1 MRISK
6 RLLAGVLL
14 FAGACDPAAVNKA
27 EAGDDKSP
35 EAKADTAK
43 TGEKADGAGPADS
56 ASPADDGAK
65 PEDAE
70 ATPPEAE
77 TLDACLSQC
86 EGADLSEDNLA
97 TCRLQCKNAHGA
109 ADSRNPTVGAYFACF
124 DDCATKS
131 EDNRATC
138 EKNCA
143 ASVTAGGGD
152 PAKSECPRGCVE
164 TLGGC
169 LGPCEAKGADDKAT
183 CQKQCEVAATSCV
196 EGCE

>member
-43 TGEKADGAGPADS
+43 TGEKADGPGPTDASEAGAE
-56 ASPADDGAK
+56 
-65 PEDAE
+65 PED
-70 ATPPEAE
+70 ATPPEAA

-109 ADSRNPTVGAYFACF
+109 AERRNSTVGAYFACF

-143 ASVTAGGGD
+143 TSVTAGGGD